1 MTLTPNP
8 ITATLP
14 AGVAMLRPWA
24 APITLRQVEPHITV
38 LQRVNTLLTPTTLL
52 AAVEGSSALDAQE
65 IAAVI
70 NPLRRAV
77 DALRTGAASFDDWL
91 RLASVVNI
99 ANAIERQGVVRGMA
113 SELAKCEAAVQA
125 IGDRTG
131 DTHDTWKSPTTP
143 GSHPRSTPPK
153 SRPPATWCTGTNS
166 SWSSCL
172 TKSTPKPVTTPWP
185 RSGRAAG
192 GRLT

>member
-1 MTLTPNP
+1 MKVVQRDH
-8 ITATLP
+8 LP
-14 AGVAMLRPWA
+14 HPQPHHRYPAHRRGHA
-24 APITLRQVEPHITV
+24 APVGCAGHAAPGRPAHHGA
-38 LQRVNTLLTPTTLL
+38 

-70 NPLRRAV
+70 DPLRRAV

-131 DTHDTWKSPTTP
+131 DTHATWKSPTLYAAEIVAT
-143 GSHPRSTPPK
+143 SDLVHWHKFQLEQLSYKEYAQARDYAVAKVRS
-153 SRPPATWCTGTNS
+153 SG
-166 SWSSCL
+166 
-172 TKSTPKPVTTPWP
+172 
-185 RSGRAAG
+185 GRAFNVKG
-192 GRLT
+192 MKS

>member
-1 MTLTPNP
+1 MNLTPKP

-24 APITLRQVEPHITV
+24 APITLHRVDPHITMFE
-38 LQRVNTLLTPTTLL
+38 RVNTLQTPTTLL

-70 NPLRRAV
+70 DPLRRAV
-77 DALRTGAASFDDWL
+77 DALRTGAASYDDWL

-131 DTHDTWKSPTTP
+131 DTHDTWKSPTLYAAEIVAT
-143 GSHPRSTPPK
+143 SDLVHWHKFQLQQLSYKEYDNARNYAVAKVRS
-153 SRPPATWCTGTNS
+153 SG
-166 SWSSCL
+166 
-172 TKSTPKPVTTPWP
+172 
-185 RSGRAAG
+185 GRAFNVKG
-192 GRLT
+192 MKP

>member
-1 MTLTPNP
+1 MNLTPNP

-24 APITLRQVEPHITV
+24 APVMLRQVDPHITV
-38 LQRVNTLLTPTTLL
+38 LQRVNTLLTPTTVL

-70 NPLRRAV
+70 DPLRRAV
-77 DALRTGAASFDDWL
+77 DALRTGAATFDDWL

-99 ANAIERQGVVRGMA
+99 AQAIERQGVVRGMA

-131 DTHDTWKSPTTP
+131 DTHDTWKSPTLYAAEIVAT
-143 GSHPRSTPPK
+143 SDLVHWHKFQLQQLSYKEYDNARNYAVAKVRS
-153 SRPPATWCTGTNS
+153 SG
-166 SWSSCL
+166 
-172 TKSTPKPVTTPWP
+172 
-185 RSGRAAG
+185 GRAFHVKG
-192 GRLT
+192 MKP

>member
-1 MTLTPNP
+1 MKLTP
-8 ITATLP
+8 IAATLP

-24 APITLRQVEPHITV
+24 APVMLRQVAPQITMFE
-38 LQRVNTLLTPTTLL
+38 RVNTLLTPTTVL

-70 NPLRRAV
+70 DPLRRAV

-113 SELAKCEAAVQA
+113 SELVKCEAAVQA

-131 DTHDTWKSPTTP
+131 DTHDTWKSPTLYAAEIVAT
-143 GSHPRSTPPK
+143 SDLVHWHKFQLQQLSYKEYDTARNYAVAKVRS
-153 SRPPATWCTGTNS
+153 SG
-166 SWSSCL
+166 
-172 TKSTPKPVTTPWP
+172 
-185 RSGRAAG
+185 GRAFNAKG
-192 GRLT
+192 LKP

>member
-1 MTLTPNP
+1 MALTPNP

-24 APITLRQVEPHITV
+24 APVMLRQVDPHITV
-38 LQRVNTLLTPTTLL
+38 LQRVNTLQTPTTVL

-70 NPLRRAV
+70 DPLRRAV
-77 DALRTGAASFDDWL
+77 DALRTGTASFDDWL
-91 RLASVVNI
+91 RLASAVNI

-113 SELAKCEAAVQA
+113 SELAKCEAVVQA

-131 DTHDTWKSPTTP
+131 DTHATWKSPTLYAAEIVAT
-143 GSHPRSTPPK
+143 SDLVHWHKFQLEQLSYKEYDTARNYAVAKVRS
-153 SRPPATWCTGTNS
+153 SG
-166 SWSSCL
+166 
-172 TKSTPKPVTTPWP
+172 
-185 RSGRAAG
+185 GRAFNVKG
-192 GRLT
+192 MKP

>member
-14 AGVAMLRPWA
+14 ASVAMLRPWA
-24 APITLRQVEPHITV
+24 APVMLRQVAPQIIMFE
-38 LQRVNTLLTPTTLL
+38 RVNTLLTPTTLL

-70 NPLRRAV
+70 DPLRRAV
-77 DALRTGAASFDDWL
+77 DALRTGAATYDDWL

-131 DTHDTWKSPTTP
+131 DTHDTWKSPTLYAAEITAT
-143 GSHPRSTPPK
+143 SDLVHWHKFQLQQLSYKEYASARDYAVAKVRSSGGK
-153 SRPPATWCTGTNS
+153 AIRINHA
-166 SWSSCL
+166 
-172 TKSTPKPVTTPWP
+172 ST
-185 RSGRAAG
+185 
-192 GRLT
+192 

>member
-8 ITATLP
+8 ITATIP

-24 APITLRQVEPHITV
+24 APVTLHQVAPQIIMFE
-38 LQRVNTLLTPTTLL
+38 RVNTLKTPTTLL

-70 NPLRRAV
+70 DPLRRAV

-131 DTHDTWKSPTTP
+131 DTHDTWKSPTLYAAEIVAT
-143 GSHPRSTPPK
+143 SDLVHWHKFQLQQLSYKEYAQARDYAVAKVRS
-153 SRPPATWCTGTNS
+153 SG
-166 SWSSCL
+166 
-172 TKSTPKPVTTPWP
+172 
-185 RSGRAAG
+185 GRAFNVKG
-192 GRLT
+192 MKP